1 MKFATNIMHMRF
13 HRAFLAPIALLAAT
27 HPPPETTP
35 ELRKDDQLGGFVRI
49 TQATRI
55 VGEEYKH
62 DATSMTRAMYFVK
75 EGNKNPDNNNVPTQS
90 VNYCTPC
97 EAAQN
102 QACCVP
108 QVHHLFFPYQRAVIA
123 TIAIH
128 EIEHH
133 DDRKQPAQE
142 PAHPPLLLRHQPQP
156 ARHRKV
162 DTRRRTFLVIGLGG
176 GVLPIFLRAKFPQAD
191 IEVVEISAVVIDLAR
206 KYFGLAH
213 IEQDSAKT
221 TNGGSLRVVHADGRA
236 YVRTA
241 VQQQRR
247 YHVIVLDA
255 YAHGIPK
262 SLSTLSFFHL
272 LQQVLDPQDG
282 IIVANVDGSGTTGQM
297 TRALSRMMKGYTLVF
312 GPTQVSELD
321 LGRSKVVVVGEES
334 DDDDVLGE
342 IARKYQSCVRG
353 ATSHHFSALEMC
365 TLVQKHYTRQLCL
378 DASVEPFRDDD
389 EEEDDDDSSPRKK
402 NKVEAVTRM
411 GTLKEACELE
421 RLVERGVISRDEY
434 EMMHGGGATH

>member
-1 MKFATNIMHMRF
+1 MRF

-27 HPPPETTP
+27 QPPPETTL

-55 VGEEYKH
+55 EGEEYKH

-75 EGNKNPDNNNVPTQS
+75 EGNNNPDNNNVPTQS
-90 VNYCTPC
+90 VTYCTPC
-97 EAAQN
+97 EATQN

-128 EIEHH
+128 EIEH
-133 DDRKQPAQE
+133 QAAQDE
-142 PAHPPLLLRHQPQP
+142 PATPPLLLRHQPQP
-156 ARHRKV
+156 AHHRKV

-236 YVRTA
+236 YVHTA

-282 IIVANVDGSGTTGQM
+282 IIVANVDGSGTNGQM

-389 EEEDDDDSSPRKK
+389 DEENDDDSSPHGGTLHAAT
-402 NKVEAVTRM
+402 VEAVTRM

-434 EMMHGGGATH
+434 EMMHGGGAAH